1 MNDSELLIKK
11 DVLEKISKL
20 LMEFLIKNIVVEE
33 FSKLLINIENDFKVN
48 YAKKQYNFLLNQMDN
63 IMLANMV
70 FVSSFESKSGNTIE
84 AVAKRIAIL
93 KFGKENVPTIV
104 NPKGIS
110 HDINEETI
118 KGQIIVANIDT
129 VNSELTGHISSFR
142 TRNMATGRGK
152 ARVESK
158 VTQETKRELCEFAS
172 QFVDGYVHTKPV
184 DLAFFDGERWNL
196 LELKAGG
203 DLDSSNAPS
212 NIEKLLTIYACLN
225 EADANIY
232 FATLYNKDGEG
243 KTWKGAVKKHM
254 AYPEMFLIGKD
265 FWNKILPDSINFE
278 RFTELY
284 RIALDELDLN
294 KRILNMIS
302 ETIEHE

>member
-1 MNDSELLIKK
+1 
-11 DVLEKISKL
+11 
-20 LMEFLIKNIVVEE
+20 
-33 FSKLLINIENDFKVN
+33 
-48 YAKKQYNFLLNQMDN
+48 MDN
-63 IMLANMV
+63 NILANMV
-70 FVSSFESKSGNTIE
+70 FVSSFESKSGFAIE
-84 AVAKRIAIL
+84 AVAKKIAIL

-104 NPKGIS
+104 NPKGIPYS
-110 HDINEETI
+110 PKNEENI
-118 KGQIIVANIDT
+118 NGQIIVTNIDT
-129 VNSELTGHISSFR
+129 DNSKLRGFIASYR
-142 TRNMATGRGK
+142 ARNMAKGRGK
-152 ARVESK
+152 TRVESK

-172 QFVDGYVHTKPV
+172 QFVDGCVHIKPV
-184 DLAFFDGERWNL
+184 DLAFFDGEQWNL

-265 FWNKILPDSINFE
+265 FWNKILHDSINFE